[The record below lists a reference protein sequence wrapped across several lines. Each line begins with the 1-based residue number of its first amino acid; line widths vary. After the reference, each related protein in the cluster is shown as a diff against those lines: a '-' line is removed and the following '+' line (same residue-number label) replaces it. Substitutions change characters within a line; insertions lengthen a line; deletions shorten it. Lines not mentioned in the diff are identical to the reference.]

1 MGDTYTRQSSY
12 TDGDVITAAHTNDEF
27 NQLLAAFAASTGHT
41 HSGDAGEGGP
51 ITKLLGNT
59 LTFGAGTAGTDI
71 TITFD
76 GETSDGVLKWMEDE
90 DYFEFSDDILIAST
104 EKLQFRDTAIY
115 INSSADGQLDLVADT
130 EIQIAAT
137 TVDINGNVDIS
148 GTLTIGSAGISEAEL
163 EILDGATVTT
173 AELNILDGVTATT
186 AELNILD
193 GVTSTAAELNI
204 LDGVT
209 STAAELNILD
219 GVTSTAAE
227 LNILDGVT
235 STATEL
241 NLVDGSSAGTI
252 VNSKAV
258 VYGSSGEVNA
268 TTLQIAGTSITSTAT
283 ELNILD
289 GVTSTAAEL
298 NILDG
303 VTSTAA
309 ELNILDGV
317 TSTASEINLLDGSNK
332 STSSITIADSDAFI
346 VIDGNTT
353 KQIPASDITTYI
365 AAADISGVAA
375 GVGLSGGGTSGDVTL
390 TLDFS
395 ELSDVTPANG
405 DKLATLDSDGSTE
418 QLTTVASLATLFAG
432 TGLSASSS
440 VISIDAAQTGITSL
454 LATDIKIGEDDQTKI
469 DFETADEIHFYAANA
484 EQVFVAD
491 GVFGPQTD
499 SDVDLGTT
507 GVRFKDAFVDSLT
520 VTGDISVG
528 DDLTVEGGVID
539 LKNTGSQSELRLY
552 CESSNA
558 HYAALKAPAHSDFS
572 GNTAL
577 TLPAVTDTLVGL
589 AATQTLTNKTLT
601 SPKINENVA
610 VTATATE
617 INLLDGVTS
626 TTAEL
631 NILDG
636 VTSTAAELN
645 ILDGVTSTAAEL
657 NILDGV
663 TSTAAELNILDGVT
677 ATTAEL
683 NILDG
688 VTSTTA
694 ELNILDGVTST
705 AAELNLVDG
714 ITAGTVSA
722 SKAVI
727 ADSNKDVSGFRNV
740 SMTGDLTVAGDDI
753 TMATNTAGHLLIAD
767 GTNYNPTAVTDLTSL
782 SSIAS
787 GDQFLVVDETDGG
800 LKRVT
805 RSVIVSGLAAGSG
818 DALSNVSE
826 DTTPELLA
834 PSDGLLVDVANDI
847 TLDADNGNIIFKDG
861 GTTILNIGNN
871 STDVE
876 FTVSTADKN
885 FKIKGTDGSSA
896 ITALDID
903 MALAGKATF
912 NGDVVIGGGLTVSG
926 TTTTVN
932 STTVNLN
939 DHNIVLDSGNDTSA
953 VINGAGITIEGGSGD
968 DAKISYNTSG
978 PKFEL
983 LLGSSHEDLQV
994 DQLIAASLD
1003 ISGNVDVD
1011 GTLET
1016 DALSINGTTVSSTAA
1031 ELNILDGVTAT
1042 ASELNIMDG
1051 VTSTTAELNILDGVT
1066 ASAADINLI
1075 DGITNGTVIAS
1086 KAIITDSNKDI
1097 SGGRNI
1103 TISGELDA
1111 ATLDIS
1117 GNADIDGTLETDAL
1131 SINGT
1136 TVTSTAAEL
1145 NILDGV
1151 TSTTAELNLLDGSTA
1166 GTVVASKAVVVDSNK
1181 DIASFRNVTLTGEL
1195 DAATLDISGNADIDG
1210 TLEADA
1216 ITVGGTALN
1225 TVIAGVT
1232 VTDAT
1237 NAAHVLVTDNES
1249 TNENNL
1255 ITFVE
1260 GATSSTGNV
1269 GLEMDG
1275 NLTYNPSTGRLT
1287 ATQLAGTLQTAAQ
1300 TNITSL
1306 GTLTSLTVDDI
1317 TIDGSTIS
1325 DSGNITIDSGA
1336 DIILDAAG
1344 NDFRFK
1350 VAGTEFFRVASS
1362 SQDVILRPV
1371 VDAKDIIFQQ
1381 RDGTEVARVEDNG
1394 TFNVVTDKLAINGTA
1409 ITSTAAELNIL
1420 DGVTSTT
1427 AELNILDGATVVV
1440 GEINALDL
1448 GSTAVGTAIASKAVI
1463 LDSNKDYTGIRN
1475 FTITGELDAATLDIS
1490 GDADIDGTLEAD
1502 AITVN
1507 GTALDEF
1514 ISDTTGAM
1522 FSSNT
1527 ETGVTVTYQ
1536 DSDNTIDVAID
1547 AAQTTITS
1555 LLATDIKIG
1564 EDDQTKID
1572 FETADE
1578 IHFYAANAEQVFVS
1592 DGVFGPQTDSDVD
1605 LGTTGARF
1613 KDAYVDSVTVT
1624 GDVAIGDDVTV
1635 TGRASGTVT
1644 TNTNGQMDLAVS
1656 NYFNYTPSADD
1667 EIELDNFKA
1676 GQSGTIF
1683 LDNSG
1688 GHAITVDHTILI
1700 NATQL
1705 TAIQTAGKYMLS
1717 YFCTVDQPNATLSNS
1732 ANADKII
1739 MSVSGALT

>member
-552 CESSNA
+552 CEFSNA

-572 GNTAL
+572 GNTEL

-903 MALAGKATF
+903 MVLAGKATF

-1605 LGTTGARF
+1605 LGTTGVRF

>member
-552 CESSNA
+552 CEFSNA

-572 GNTAL
+572 GNTEL

-1181 DIASFRNVTLTGEL
+1181 DIASFRNVTLTGAL

-1605 LGTTGARF
+1605 LGTTGVRF